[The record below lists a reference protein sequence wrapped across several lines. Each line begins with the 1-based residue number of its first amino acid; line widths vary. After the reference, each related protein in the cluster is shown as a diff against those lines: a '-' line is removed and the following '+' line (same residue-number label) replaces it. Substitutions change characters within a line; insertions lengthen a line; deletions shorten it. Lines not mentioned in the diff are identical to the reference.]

1 MIPGHTTHK
10 LIDNLLQAYRG
21 TRYRYDPHGRLV
33 EKDGPAGRMRFTWNS
48 LDQLVQVETT
58 DTLTRFRYDPLGRR
72 IVKHSEAIVPRSMN
86 DGSQYHRLEV
96 ARLGKERQLGR
107 TLYGWEG
114 DRLAWESR
122 DGRSLHYL
130 YEPDSFVPL
139 AQGIDNR
146 PIVLHRT
153 PDWKNREYRVKDDP
167 LWQQHP
173 EAEPFDELAFYH
185 CDQIGM
191 PREMTDGEGKLVWS
205 AHYRAWGEAGIL
217 TEKVRNPL
225 RFQDQYYDH
234 ETGLHY
240 NRHRY
245 YDPESGRYISKD
257 PIGLAGGMN
266 LYIYVDGNPLIY
278 VDPEGLK
285 GWYCQR
291 PLGKPP
297 GTQGPPLFN
306 HQYLCVTR
314 TDGTILCGGLTT
326 DGNPLSGESRLTR
339 PDEDYYNPE
348 SCKEID
354 DDKDQCFEQCVR
366 RNFNKPNKP
375 RYGIGPLTDCQEYA
389 DDIYYGCKI
398 LCNMRKSS
406 Q

>member
-1 MIPGHTTHK
+1 
-10 LIDNLLQAYRG
+10 
-21 TRYRYDPHGRLV
+21 
-33 EKDGPAGRMRFTWNS
+33 
-48 LDQLVQVETT
+48 
-58 DTLTRFRYDPLGRR
+58 
-72 IVKHSEAIVPRSMN
+72 MN
-86 DGSQYHRLEV
+86 DGSQYHRLETE
-96 ARLGKERQLGR
+96 RIGKERNLGR

-122 DGRSLHYL
+122 DGRSLHYF

-185 CDQIGM
+185 CDQIGT

-225 RFQDQYYDH
+225 RFQGQYYDH

-257 PIGLAGGMN
+257 PIGLAGGLN
-266 LYIYVDGNPLIY
+266 LYAYAPNPVRW
-278 VDPEGLK
+278 VDPRGLA
-285 GWYCQR
+285 GCIFTLSTGRLVCAPSNSQNLPVDIAVASGNNAVNGSNGQPCR
-291 PLGKPP
+291 NNSTCTAVPNHGPIPLGKWRWVLYSSQPGQSGYTGKPNGRVLEPVP
-297 GTQGPPLFN
+297 GTNTNITEQRTLIRSHSCAYPFGPGLGPRFCSEG
-306 HQYLCVTR
+306 CVT
-314 TDGTILCGGLTT
+314 GTASDIQRLNQLLDAEPNSILEVVAQ
-326 DGNPLSGESRLTR
+326 PLQ
-339 PDEDYYNPE
+339 P
-348 SCKEID
+348 
-354 DDKDQCFEQCVR
+354 Q
-366 RNFNKPNKP
+366 
-375 RYGIGPLTDCQEYA
+375 
-389 DDIYYGCKI
+389 
-398 LCNMRKSS
+398 SS
-406 Q
+406 QTPTQ